1 MTNKFEQL
9 LKNIQEFSNERDWSQ
24 FHTPKNL
31 VLAITAEVGELSE
44 ALQWKS
50 DQEVIE
56 FISTPVGRKK
66 VSEEVADVAIYLIRL
81 CQELDLDFIEILNEK
96 IDVNE
101 IKYPVKSSKGNAK
114 KYTELGF

>member
-1 MTNKFEQL
+1 MTHRFEQL
-9 LKNIQEFSNERDWSQ
+9 LKLIREFSDERDWSQ

-44 ALQWKS
+44 AIQWKS

-56 FISTPVGRKK
+56 FLSTPGGRKK
-66 VSEEVADVAIYLIRL
+66 VSEEVADVAIYLIRF

-96 IDVNE
+96 IRVNE
-101 IKYPVKSSKGNAK
+101 IKYPIKSSKGNAI
-114 KYTELGF
+114 KYTELEI